1 MPGPSTTPLAIIRRR
16 VREVLA
22 LAPGYGKTE
31 ALLLDYANEINC
43 GGISLQE
50 LRDAR
55 DWNHAEGYVRSE
67 DDEESGQTLWYI
79 SKAGIAKQKSIT

>member
-1 MPGPSTTPLAIIRRR
+1 MKPITPLAIIRRR

-22 LAPGYGKTE
+22 MAPGYGKTE
-31 ALLLDYANEINC
+31 AMLLEFANELNG

-55 DWNHAEGYVRSE
+55 DWNHAEGYIRSE
-67 DDEESGQTLWYI
+67 DDDESVQVLWFI
-79 SKAGIAKQKSIT
+79 TPAGMAKQKTL

>member
-1 MPGPSTTPLAIIRRR
+1 MKPTTPLALIRRR

-22 LAPGYGKTE
+22 MAPGYGKTE
-31 ALLLDYANEINC
+31 AMLLEFCNELNG

-55 DWNHAEGYVRSE
+55 DWNHAESYVRSE
-67 DDEESGQTLWYI
+67 DDDESGQVLWFI
-79 SKAGIAKQKSIT
+79 TKTGIAKQKTL